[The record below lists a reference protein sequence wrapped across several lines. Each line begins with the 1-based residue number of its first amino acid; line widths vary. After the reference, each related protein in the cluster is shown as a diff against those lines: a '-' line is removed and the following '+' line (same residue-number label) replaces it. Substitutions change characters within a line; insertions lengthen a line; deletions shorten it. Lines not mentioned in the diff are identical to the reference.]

1 MRGHDYVSQVA
12 QEGYAV
18 VESVL
23 DDAQVERLRHAF
35 AEAEAVAAP
44 RRSGATLFAVR
55 RALDIPAIREEAESG
70 VAARLAASVL
80 GTDAKPVRAIL
91 FDKNPDANWK
101 VAWHQDQTIAVKE
114 RAEVEGFGPWSVKGG
129 VVHVQPPAAV
139 LEQMVTVRLHLDP
152 CPAENGALRV
162 LPGTHKRGKLTP
174 AFLSA
179 TAQDV
184 EPVTCAVGLGGA
196 VLMRPLTVHGSSPSE
211 VAQHRRVVHIEYAAG
226 ALPGALAWA
235 AA

>member
-1 MRGHDYVSQVA
+1 MRGHDYVSQIA
-12 QEGYAV
+12 EEGYAL
-18 VESVL
+18 VESVI
-23 DDAQVERLRHAF
+23 DHVQVERLRQAF
-35 AEAEAVAAP
+35 TDAEAVAAP
-44 RRSGATLFAVR
+44 RRSGAALFAVR
-55 RALDIPAIREEAESG
+55 RALDIPAIRAEAEAG
-70 VAARLAASVL
+70 AAFHLSADVL

-114 RAEVEGFGPWSVKGG
+114 RREVEGFGPWSVKGG
-129 VVHVQPPAAV
+129 GVHVQPPAAV

-162 LPGTHKRGKLTP
+162 LPGTHTRGKLTP
-174 AFLSA
+174 TSLSA

-226 ALPGALAWA
+226 TLPGALTWA